1 MEDYSAANKAHAEWA
16 AAQSALRKRLAE
28 EAECERKAWDAAH
41 VAKALHKADAAT
53 QERVESLRAQ
63 PELEAEL
70 ESALARIQSEH
81 LAERALHISASLKP
95 QPSAAPKSRH
105 KKGRR

>member
-28 EAECERKAWDAAH
+28 EAERKAWDAAH
-41 VAKALHKADAAT
+41 KAQALHKADAAT

-95 QPSAAPKSRH
+95 QPSAAPTSRR